1 MAVPSWQA
9 ATAGFSA
16 LAGHV
21 NQFLCSHAV
30 TYVYTGAQ
38 TAAQTTAAGG
48 FPGTPSRN
56 AWLAQS
62 FTTGASQ
69 TAVGYVRLNVLVTGS
84 PAPWTISLQASSGG
98 APSGTALV
106 SAGLPKEFLTGSY
119 AFQTVALPASGLTP
133 AATYWI
139 VAQANGTVTDDYVW
153 GQSNQ
158 VSGASTSANGTTWTA
173 QAYGLMFRVFD
184 QSAVLPLAATY
195 EDSGARWT
203 ALAYNGSGQLTGIEE
218 YTAGQAANG
227 YTASSRAL
235 SYTSGLLTGV
245 A

>member
-1 MAVPSWQA
+1 MPAPAWQA

-21 NQFLCSHAV
+21 NQFLASHAT
-30 TYVYTGAQ
+30 TYVYTGTQ

-48 FPGTPSRN
+48 FPGQPSRTS
-56 AWLAQS
+56 WLAQS
-62 FTTGASQ
+62 FTTGAAQ
-69 TAVGYVRLNVLVTGS
+69 TAVGYVQVNVLVTGS
-84 PAPWTISLQASSGG
+84 PAPWTISLQANSGS
-98 APSGTALV
+98 APSGTPLV
-106 SAGLPKEFLTGSY
+106 SASLPKEFLSGSY
-119 AFQTVALPASGLTP
+119 AFQTVALPVTGLTP

-139 VAQANGTVTDDYVW
+139 VAQINGTVTDDYVW

-158 VSGASTSANGTTWTA
+158 VSGASTSANGTSWAA

-203 ALAYNGSGQLTGIEE
+203 ALSYASGQLTRIEE

-227 YTASSRAL
+227 YTASSRTL

>member
-30 TYVYTGAQ
+30 TYLYTGAQ
-38 TAAQTTAAGG
+38 QANQQTSGG
-48 FPGTPSRN
+48 GGTTSN
-56 AWLAQS
+56 GLWIAQS
-62 FTTGASQ
+62 FATSGSQ
-69 TAVGYVRLNVLVTGS
+69 ATVGYIMFFGGRNGS
-84 PAPWTISLQASSGG
+84 PSPWQFSLQASSAG
-98 APSGTALV
+98 APSGTPLV
-106 SAGLPKEFLTGSY
+106 SASLPAEFAG
-119 AFQTVALPASGLTP
+119 AGGAWITVPLPASGLSVST
-133 AATYWI
+133 TYWI
-139 VAQANGTVTDDYVW
+139 VAQANGNVSVDW
-153 GQSNQ
+153 FWNRSNQ
-158 VSGASTSANGTTWTA
+158 ASGASTSANGTTWTA
-173 QAYGLMFRVFD
+173 QAYGLLFRVFD
-184 QSAVLPLAATY
+184 QQAVLPLAGTW